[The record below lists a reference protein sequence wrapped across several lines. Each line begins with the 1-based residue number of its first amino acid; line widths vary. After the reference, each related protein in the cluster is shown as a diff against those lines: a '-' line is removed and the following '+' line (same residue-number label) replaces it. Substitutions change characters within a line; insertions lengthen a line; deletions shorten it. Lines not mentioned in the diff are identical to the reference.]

1 MCLRSDN
8 AEHQEQLFGQARCI
22 ASSTSNRKPNNV
34 IPTILLRLQARR
46 DLGQLLPTLQAT
58 ESQVQTASKAVPPF
72 EGTKLPVSFMQKHT
86 RSWQAH
92 LVRISRY
99 LLPGEGAWWKAEG
112 ENYIFTDSDSDPD
125 FNLQVLLYIF
135 DQHA

>member
-1 MCLRSDN
+1 MCLRSVN
-8 AEHQEQLFGQARCI
+8 AEHQERLFGQARRI

-34 IPTILLRLQARR
+34 IPTTLLRLQARR

-72 EGTKLPVSFMQKHT
+72 QGTKLPVSFIQKHT

-92 LVRISRY
+92 LVRISR
-99 LLPGEGAWWKAEG
+99 
-112 ENYIFTDSDSDPD
+112 
-125 FNLQVLLYIF
+125 
-135 DQHA
+135 